1 MRKNQE
7 SDVIAGS
14 GVDAMKKHKDEMPKP
29 CTDRYQALFQYASDA
44 FILANER
51 DEILDVNQ
59 KACDLLGYTREEL
72 LSMHVPDLQAPEIR
86 GEVGSVI
93 KTEVERH
100 GGRAFE
106 SVDIRKDGT
115 RIPVEVGISKFLY
128 GNEKLVLSSVRDIS
142 ERKRT
147 EEKLREF
154 QHQLEKTYAREQE
167 RRQLSDTLR
176 EVGRIVSSSLDQ
188 EKVLN
193 SILAHLDKVINY
205 HRAIVMLL
213 DNDTLQTIAV
223 ADKSSNEKM
232 DREASKKAFPVGKY
246 TLNVQA
252 LRDKRPL
259 LVPDVTQDA
268 RWDPIGAMASIQSF
282 INAPLLIQDTPI
294 GILAVGRRDVTPYTE
309 EDAQTVFAFA
319 TQVAIAVHNA
329 QIYTEAQERAQRLA
343 LLHEISMVVN
353 SSLDL
358 NVTLTAACQK
368 LMEHFS
374 VVDHSGV
381 AIFDEAQRYAEVVAE
396 FPDQHAVGLHLPLEN
411 NLATQRVIQT
421 GEPVAIYDAQ
431 HDPLMEPAWETMR
444 AMGIYSILIV
454 PLLVNEQM
462 IGTFG
467 LDVLTAP
474 HHFSEADIELAQ
486 IIAGQLSMAIANA
499 RLYTEAQQARETAE
513 AASQAKSVFMAN
525 VSHELRTPLTSILGF
540 SKIIKKRMEDVIV
553 PTIAATYLAD
563 TNHQILR
570 QAQDD
575 KAEPLRS
582 QDDKAEIPRTQA
594 QQPQDDKAEILRT
607 QAQRPQ
613 DDKAEPLRP
622 QDDKAETPRTQAQRP
637 QDDKAVTLRSQDD
650 KAESPRPQ
658 AQRPQDDKAETLRQ
672 AQRPQDDKE
681 ENIPSRDAVSR
692 ALEQVR
698 TNINIILSNSKKL
711 TTLVDEV
718 LKLAEIEAGRIEW
731 DMQPLAIEN
740 VITEAVAV
748 TKPLFKEKD
757 LELLIH
763 IDKNLPLIMGDAEQ
777 LTQALVH
784 LLTNAVKFTEKGTI
798 TCRAHQQLSSA
809 SGGLGKA
816 IVISVTDTGIGI
828 APQDHEQIFEKFTQ
842 ITDTS
847 TGKPQGTGLG
857 LSICKNIIE
866 HHGGR
871 IWVESELGEGSTFS
885 FTLPILPEAQ
895 G

>member
-1 MRKNQE
+1 M
-7 SDVIAGS
+7 S
-14 GVDAMKKHKDEMPKP
+14 AMKEQKNDTPKL
-29 CTDRYQALFQYASDA
+29 CTDRYRALFQNASDA

-72 LSMHVPDLQAPEIR
+72 LTMHVPDLQAPEVR

-93 KTEVERH
+93 KNEVERH
-100 GGRAFE
+100 GGHAFE
-106 SVDIRKDGT
+106 SIDIRKDGT

-128 GNEKLVLSSVRDIS
+128 GDEKLVLSSIRDIT
-142 ERKRT
+142 ERKQA

-154 QHQLEKTYAREQE
+154 QNQLKKTYTREQE

-176 EVGRIVSSSLDQ
+176 EVGRIVSSSLDP
-188 EKVLN
+188 EEVLN
-193 SILAHLDKVINY
+193 SILAQLDKVISY
-205 HRAIVMLL
+205 HRAIVMAL

-223 ADKSSNEKM
+223 ADKSSEAKA
-232 DREASKKAFPVGKY
+232 DSEASGKVFPVDKY
-246 TLNVQA
+246 TLNIQA
-252 LRDKRPL
+252 LRDKQPL
-259 LVPDVTQDA
+259 LVPNVAHDA
-268 RWDPIGAMASIQSF
+268 RWDPIGAMASVQSF
-282 INAPLLIQDTPI
+282 INAPLLIKDTPI
-294 GILAVGRRDVTPYTE
+294 GILGVGRRDKIPYTE

-329 QIYTEAQERAQRLA
+329 QIYTEAQARAERLA

-374 VVDHSGV
+374 VVDHSGI
-381 AIFDEAQRYAEVVAE
+381 AIFDEAQQPRYGKVVAE
-396 FPDQHAVGLHLPLEN
+396 FPDQHAVGLRLPLEN
-411 NLATQRVIQT
+411 NLATQQVIQT
-421 GEPVAIYDAQ
+421 GKPLAIYDAQ

-444 AMGIYSILIV
+444 TIGIYSILIV

-474 HHFSEADIELAQ
+474 HHFSEAEIELAQ
-486 IIAGQLSMAIANA
+486 IIAAQLSMAITNA

-540 SKIIKKRMEDVIV
+540 SKIIKKRLEDIIF
-553 PTIAATYLAD
+553 PAFSATD
-563 TNHQILR
+563 W
-570 QAQDD
+570 
-575 KAEPLRS
+575 AEPLPS
-582 QDDKAEIPRTQA
+582 
-594 QQPQDDKAEILRT
+594 
-607 QAQRPQ
+607 QAQRHQ
-613 DDKAEPLRP
+613 DNNAEKP
-622 QDDKAETPRTQAQRP
+622 
-637 QDDKAVTLRSQDD
+637 
-650 KAESPRPQ
+650 SPRG
-658 AQRPQDDKAETLRQ
+658 AI
-672 AQRPQDDKE
+672 
-681 ENIPSRDAVSR
+681 NR

-698 TNINIILSNSKKL
+698 HNINIIISNSEKL

-718 LKLAEIEAGRIEW
+718 LKLAEIEAGRVAW
-731 DMQPLAIEN
+731 DMQPLTIEN
-740 VITEAVAV
+740 VITKAVTA
-748 TKPLFKEKD
+748 TKPLFAEKD
-757 LELLIH
+757 LELHIH
-763 IDKNLPLIMGDAEQ
+763 IEDDLPPIMGDAEQ
-777 LTQALVH
+777 LAQALVH
-784 LLTNAVKFTEKGTI
+784 LLTNAAKFTEKGTI
-798 TCRAHQQLSSA
+798 TCYAREQLSSS

-816 IVISVTDTGIGI
+816 IIVSVKDTGIGI
-828 APQDHEQIFEKFTQ
+828 APQDHDQIFEKFTQ
-842 ITDTS
+842 VTDAS

-885 FTLPILPEAQ
+885 FTLPVINQTQE
-895 G
+895 

>member
-1 MRKNQE
+1 
-7 SDVIAGS
+7 
-14 GVDAMKKHKDEMPKP
+14 MKKHKNEISKP
-29 CTDRYQALFQYASDA
+29 CTERYRSLFQHASDA

-100 GGRAFE
+100 GGHAFE
-106 SVDIRKDGT
+106 SIDIRKDGT

-128 GNEKLVLSSVRDIS
+128 GDEKLVLSSIRDIT

-147 EEKLREF
+147 EEKLRKF
-154 QHQLEKTYAREQE
+154 QHQLEKTYTREQE

-193 SILAHLDKVINY
+193 SILAQLDKVINY

-223 ADKSSNEKM
+223 ADKSSDEKM
-232 DREASKKAFPVGKY
+232 GSEVSKKAFPVDKY

-259 LVPDVTQDA
+259 LVPDVTQDT

-294 GILAVGRRDVTPYTE
+294 GILAVGRRDETPYTE

-319 TQVAIAVHNA
+319 TQVAIAMHNA

-368 LMEHFS
+368 LMEHFP

-421 GEPVAIYDAQ
+421 GEPLAIYDAQ

-444 AMGIYSILIV
+444 AIGIYSILIV

-540 SKIIKKRMEDVIV
+540 SKIIEKRLEDVV
-553 PTIAATYLAD
+553 FPTIAATYPTD

-575 KAEPLRS
+575 KVESPRPQDDEVEILRQA
-582 QDDKAEIPRTQA
+582 QDDKVESPR
-594 QQPQDDKAEILRT
+594 PQDDKAEILR
-607 QAQRPQ
+607 QAQDDKVETPRHQDDEVEILRQAQ
-613 DDKAEPLRP
+613 DDKAV
-622 QDDKAETPRTQAQRP
+622 APRY
-637 QDDKAVTLRSQDD
+637 QDDKAVTLR
-650 KAESPRPQ
+650 Q
-658 AQRPQDDKAETLRQ
+658 AQRHR
-672 AQRPQDDKE
+672 DDKE
-681 ENIPSRDAVSR
+681 ENIPPRDAVRR
-692 ALEQVR
+692 AVEQVR
-698 TNINIILSNSKKL
+698 TNINIILSNSKKM

-731 DMQPLAIEN
+731 DMQPLALES
-740 VITEAVAV
+740 VIAEAVAV
-748 TKPLFKEKD
+748 TKPLFEEKD

-763 IDKNLPLIMGDAEQ
+763 VEKDLPHVKGDTEQ
-777 LTQALVH
+777 LVQALVH
-784 LLTNAVKFTEKGTI
+784 LLANAVKFTAKGTI
-798 TCRAHQQLSSA
+798 TCRARQQLSSA

-816 IVISVTDTGIGI
+816 IVVSVTDTGIGI